1 MMVSAASPRT
11 AKRRTIDTAAK
22 SPVTFA
28 VVANRSGIAST
39 AMRSATPAAG
49 ISKLASTGAKLEW
62 QPEDYYAREL
72 VGSDIQ
78 TNPPE
83 TNQWI
88 AEHDV
93 RYERTV
99 DRMPPKAILDE
110 LEAKVDMKRLED
122 VLMEEG
128 IAKFAKPQK
137 KLLETVK
144 EKREALGK
152 K

>member
-1 MMVSAASPRT
+1 MWQTNEEFWKDKKLP
-11 AKRRTIDTAAK
+11 
-22 SPVTFA
+22 
-28 VVANRSGIAST
+28 
-39 AMRSATPAAG
+39 MRQE
-49 ISKLASTGAKLEW
+49 IIFASTGAKLDW

-110 LEAKVDMKRLED
+110 LEADVEMQRLED

-144 EKREALGK
+144 EKRAALGK